1 MLRRLYNKYDQALIV
16 GGCAT
21 ISFATL
27 GWMVNDIQLRE
38 KNKLKCD
45 YENTIKGLKEE
56 IATLKAKDSNNVNLK

>member
-1 MLRRLYNKYDQALIV
+1 M

-27 GWMVNDIQLRE
+27 GWMVNDIHLRE
-38 KNKLKCD
+38 KKTLRCG
-45 YENTIKGLKEE
+45 YENTIKDLKEE